1 VRRTHKRRKARQS
14 VFGAFGRASL
24 CGRLE
29 ARAAPGDDRPEETRL
44 ARLSDIRKAAL
55 ALPGAAEVEWY
66 GQPGFNVGKKTFVCC
81 WGAER
86 RWIFKLP
93 RAHQDLLFEVRP
105 DVFQPFRAGAMIWAY
120 VDLKAL
126 TAKEARLLAIEAW
139 STIVPKKISRPYL
152 AVHAPEVLHVAG

>member
-81 WGAER
+81 WGREG

-93 RAHQDLLFEVRP
+93 HAHQDLLFEVRP
-105 DVFQPFRAGAMIWAY
+105 DVFQPFRAGAMAWAY
-120 VDLKAL
+120 VDIAAL
-126 TAKEARLLAIEAW
+126 SVKEARDLVTEAW
-139 STIVPKKISRPYL
+139 TTIVPRKISKPFLEARKPSRIK
-152 AVHAPEVLHVAG
+152 